1 MKITICGSIAF
12 FNEMKALQQKLEKSN
27 HQVEIPRDTILNEA
41 GTEIPSLEFYQ
52 LKKGASANYS
62 WMWHRVQENIVAH
75 FEKIAWAEA
84 ILVANYTKNDIQ
96 YYISGNTLIEMGV
109 ALFLGKR
116 IYLLNPIPEVAYK
129 EEVLAMQPIV
139 LNNNLKA
146 ITHQ

>member
-1 MKITICGSIAF
+1 MRSIQ
-12 FNEMKALQQKLEKSN
+12 EQLKDLG
-27 HQVEIPRDTILNEA
+27 HQVKIPRDTIPDKD
-41 GTEIPSLEFYQ
+41 GTPIPSPLFYQ
-52 LKKGASANYS
+52 LKKAAPDSDT
-62 WMWHRVQENIVAH
+62 WMWARINENIRMH
-75 FEKIAWAEA
+75 FDKIAWSESVL
-84 ILVANYTKNDIQ
+84 ICNYDKNGIAH
-96 YYISGNTLIEMGV
+96 YIGGNTLIEMGV